1 MNQQEQREFAIRL
14 AFHCGRTLGQFVAG
28 GLLQKAN
35 NPYLEDPEKCE
46 AWNTGFTQGLEA

>member
-28 GLLQKAN
+28 GLLREAN
-35 NPYLEDPEKCE
+35 NPYKSDPEKSK
-46 AWNTGFTQGLEA
+46 AWDDGFAKGLEN